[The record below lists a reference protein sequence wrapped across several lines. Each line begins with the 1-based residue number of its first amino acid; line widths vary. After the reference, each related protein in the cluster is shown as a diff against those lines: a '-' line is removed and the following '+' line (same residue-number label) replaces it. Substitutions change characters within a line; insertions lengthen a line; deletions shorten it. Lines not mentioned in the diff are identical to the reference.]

1 MTMYDL
7 SEATIRKAIREE
19 AEGRIA
25 ELEAEAE
32 RLREGRVYDIAAAFL
47 AQEEIDEDESDAEAE
62 STRRAWFKHW
72 RKHLPTF
79 ANRNHDGDCIG
90 IPMGC
95 SRCLHD
101 KWVGYARAA
110 LGEGGE

>member
-1 MTMYDL
+1 MTV
-7 SEATIRKAIREE
+7 K
-19 AEGRIA
+19 
-25 ELEAEAE
+25 LEAEIAE
-32 RLREGRVYDIAAAFL
+32 LREGRLYDIAAAFL

-62 STRRAWFKHW
+62 FTRRSWFQHW

-79 ANRNHDGDCIG
+79 ANRDHDGDCVG

-101 KWVGYARAA
+101 EWVGYARNV
-110 LGEGGE
+110 LESKLE